1 MTSMARQTEEHQDSF
16 TMSYIF
22 FNIWIKS
29 NMIQIICPIS
39 IYIFTFDKLFKKER
53 KNGYMIQSELDK

>member
-1 MTSMARQTEEHQDSF
+1 
-16 TMSYIF
+16 MSYIF

-53 KNGYMIQSELDK
+53 KNEYTIQSELDK